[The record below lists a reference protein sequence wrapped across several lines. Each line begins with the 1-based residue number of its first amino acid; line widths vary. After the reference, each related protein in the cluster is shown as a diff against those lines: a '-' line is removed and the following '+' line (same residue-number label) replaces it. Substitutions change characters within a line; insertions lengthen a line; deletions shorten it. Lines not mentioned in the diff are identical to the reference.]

1 MKIDSRSTPQP
12 LLRRTQRLL
21 PRGRLTTERPL
32 AHGKLPLQRGSVEGD
47 PPVRTGPTNA
57 STATQPPRSARSRW
71 LSIKKGLLRQKLHRR
86 HPECPRTSK
95 ALTGTATGFEL
106 TQDRALRKVLREPKR
121 PVCVAKVHELP
132 HRPARFTTGRPLV
145 IDKAHQRHNCHTDPR
160 HHRSTTATTSTATYL
175 FDKAHHYK
183 ATRILTIDQNTPAC
197 PIDYRV
203 ASQLRRT

>member
-32 AHGKLPLQRGSVEGD
+32 AHGKLPLQHGSVEGD

-106 TQDRALRKVLREPKR
+106 TQDRALRKVLREQKR
-121 PVCVAKVHELP
+121 PVCMAKCPNCHADRP
-132 HRPARFTTGRPLV
+132 DSRPGGHTDRPARRSDQHTTYKSVPET
-145 IDKAHQRHNCHTDPR
+145 IEWPN
-160 HHRSTTATTSTATYL
+160 HR
-175 FDKAHHYK
+175 
-183 ATRILTIDQNTPAC
+183 
-197 PIDYRV
+197 
-203 ASQLRRT
+203 